1 MKVENITEHED
12 GSANVNVEF
21 EDEQEKE
28 MILELGLQFAI
39 VIAASGLTVDEALA
53 AIMDKSKGEET

>member
-1 MKVENITEHED
+1 MRVEKITEHED

-21 EDEQEKE
+21 EGEQEQD
-28 MILELGLQFAI
+28 MILELGLKFAI
-39 VIAASGLTVDEALA
+39 TMAASGLTVDEALA